1 MSYTNASV
9 PLEPGL
15 NLIIGPNGAGK
26 SSILLG
32 ISVVLGQTFTERAK
46 RLSDL
51 IRWGEEE
58 ARVSIVLD
66 NAGLKGVK
74 PFPHSRGDSVTLT
87 RILKK
92 SGDYNYLLNN
102 KPVSKTDVLEGLSNV
117 GLNPDNM
124 LVIMHQLMVGRF
136 GSVTPTEKLLM
147 LEDAVGFA
155 AYRKEVLES
164 SERLQKL
171 TTEHQTMASVL
182 EGTRETYEHWRREH
196 EKWES
201 KKKLEQQMQDL
212 QRELVWRKIIR
223 REGSQKRLEDRIAR
237 VRDDLADAKTEHE
250 VSDKK
255 SQEASLRLSQ
265 LNSEVEKFREE
276 QLNLEHQRG
285 YRAAATKWIER
296 TRELLKLTNKLT
308 NAANPNELSI
318 TVNSDLKRA
327 MVELDDETR
336 QLSKSSTLED
346 EHANTLRNRVIDLTG
361 QLSKNM
367 DLLVESKV
375 NREVNNFKISSLNE
389 QMRELDT
396 QLRLGLEELEPLQ
409 AQASQLGPRFE
420 IPREFQTITLDIAT
434 VQDRLK
440 PLAHLSE
447 DVEKLYRN
455 YAGLYEDLK
464 KKAEVV
470 EQNRGEVLHDL
481 RERLEKWRAIM
492 EKLFEELSTRYDSL
506 LAEVGAK
513 GRIVLKPAKEIEKSG
528 LELYAGFKGNDPVS
542 LDSLA
547 PSGGERTVAIIA
559 FLLSLQQYVESPF
572 RAIDEFDVHMD
583 PKNRETVT
591 KLIYAAAT
599 SSGPSEYIAITPG
612 EVALP
617 DGQDVHVV
625 VVQNVE
631 GASVVKELK

>member
-32 ISVVLGQTFTERAK
+32 ISVVLGQTYTERAK

-74 PFPHSRGDSVTLT
+74 PFPHARGDSVTLT

-102 KPVSKTDVLEGLSNV
+102 KPVSKTEVLEGLSNV

-201 KKKLEQQMQDL
+201 KKKLEQQLQDL

-223 REGSQKRLEDRIAR
+223 KEASQKRLDDRVAR
-237 VRDDLADAKTEHE
+237 VRDDLGDAKTEHE
-250 VSDKK
+250 VSDKR
-255 SQEASLRLSQ
+255 SQETSRRLLE
-265 LNSEVEKFREE
+265 LNAEIEKFRGE

-285 YRAAATKWIER
+285 FRAAATKWIER
-296 TRELLKLTNKLT
+296 TKEILKLTSKL
-308 NAANPNELSI
+308 
-318 TVNSDLKRA
+318 NSDPNPSEASVNADVRRA
-327 MVELDDETR
+327 IVEIDEEAR
-336 QLSKSSTLED
+336 QLSRSSTLEN
-346 EHANTLRNRVIDLTG
+346 EQSSNLRKSILDLTG
-361 QLSKNM
+361 ELNKNM
-367 DLLVESKV
+367 DTLVESKV
-375 NREVNNFKISSLNE
+375 KREVNSFKIAAMDE
-389 QMRELDT
+389 QIRELET
-396 QLRLGLEELEPLQ
+396 QIRLGFEELHPLQ
-409 AQASQLGPRFE
+409 AQASQLGPRFDT
-420 IPREFQTITLDIAT
+420 PREFQTIGVDIAT
-434 VQDRLK
+434 VEDRLK

-455 YAGLYEDLK
+455 YAGIYEDLK

-470 EQNRGEVLHDL
+470 ELNRGEVLHDL
-481 RERLEKWRAIM
+481 RERLAKWRTIM
-492 EKLFEELSTRYDSL
+492 EKLFEDLSIRYDSL

-599 SSGPSEYIAITPG
+599 SSDPSEYIAITPG
-612 EVALP
+612 EVTLP
-617 DGQDVHVV
+617 EGQDVHVV

-631 GASVVKELK
+631 GISVIKELK

>member
-32 ISVVLGQTFTERAK
+32 ISVVLGQTYTERAK

-66 NAGLKGVK
+66 NTGLKSVK
-74 PFPHSRGDSVTLT
+74 PFPHARGDSVTLT

-171 TTEHQTMASVL
+171 TTEHQAMASVL

-196 EKWES
+196 ERWES
-201 KKKLEQQMQDL
+201 KKKLEQQLQDL

-223 REGSQKRLEDRIAR
+223 KEASQKRLDDRVAR

-250 VSDKK
+250 VSDKR
-255 SQEASLRLSQ
+255 SQETTRRLLE
-265 LNSEVEKFREE
+265 LNAEIEKFRGE
-276 QLNLEHQRG
+276 QLNIEHQRG
-285 YRAAATKWIER
+285 FRAAATKWIER
-296 TRELLKLTNKLT
+296 TKEILKLTSKL
-308 NAANPNELSI
+308 NINPNPSEVS
-318 TVNSDLKRA
+318 VNADVRQA
-327 MVELDDETR
+327 IVEIDEEAR
-336 QLSKSSTLED
+336 QLSRSSTLEN
-346 EHANTLRNRVIDLTG
+346 EQSSNLRKSILDLTSE
-361 QLSKNM
+361 LNKNM
-367 DLLVESKV
+367 DTLVESKV
-375 NREVNNFKISSLNE
+375 KREVNSFKIAAMDE
-389 QMRELDT
+389 QIRELET
-396 QLRLGLEELEPLQ
+396 QIRLGFEELHPLQ
-409 AQASQLGPRFE
+409 AQASQLGPRFDT
-420 IPREFQTITLDIAT
+420 PREFQTISVDIAT
-434 VQDRLK
+434 VEDRLK

-455 YAGLYEDLK
+455 YAGIYEDLK

-470 EQNRGEVLHDL
+470 ELNRGEVLHDL
-481 RERLEKWRAIM
+481 RERLAKWRTIM
-492 EKLFEELSTRYDSL
+492 EKLFEDLSIRYDSL

-599 SSGPSEYIAITPG
+599 SSDPSEYIAITPG
-612 EVALP
+612 EVTLP
-617 DGQDVHVV
+617 EGQDVHVV

>member
-32 ISVVLGQTFTERAK
+32 ISVVLGQTYTERAK

-66 NAGLKGVK
+66 NNGLKGVK
-74 PFPHSRGDSVTLT
+74 PFPRARGDSVRLT

-102 KPVSKTDVLEGLSNV
+102 KPVSKTDVLDGLSNV

-171 TTEHQTMASVL
+171 TTEHQAMASVL

-201 KKKLEQQMQDL
+201 KKKLEQQLQDL

-223 REGSQKRLEDRIAR
+223 KEASQKRLDDRVAR
-237 VRDDLADAKTEHE
+237 VRDDLADARTEHD
-250 VSDKK
+250 VSDKR
-255 SQEASLRLSQ
+255 SQEASRRLLE
-265 LNSEVEKFREE
+265 LNAEIEKFRGE

-285 YRAAATKWIER
+285 FRAAATKWIER
-296 TRELLKLTNKLT
+296 TREIIKLTSKL
-308 NAANPNELSI
+308 
-318 TVNSDLKRA
+318 NSDPNPSEVSVNADVRQA
-327 MVELDDETR
+327 IVEIDEEAR
-336 QLSKSSTLED
+336 QLSRSSTLEN
-346 EHANTLRNRVIDLTG
+346 EQSSNLRKSILDLTG
-361 QLSKNM
+361 ELNKNI
-367 DLLVESKV
+367 DTLVESKV
-375 NREVNNFKISSLNE
+375 KREVNSYKIAAMDE
-389 QMRELDT
+389 QIRELET
-396 QLRLGLEELEPLQ
+396 QIRLGFEELHPLQ
-409 AQASQLGPRFE
+409 AQASQLGPRFDT
-420 IPREFQTITLDIAT
+420 PREFQTISVDIAT
-434 VQDRLK
+434 VEDRLK

-455 YAGLYEDLK
+455 YAGIYEDLK

-470 EQNRGEVLHDL
+470 ELNRGEVLHDL
-481 RERLEKWRAIM
+481 RERLAKWRTIM
-492 EKLFEELSTRYDSL
+492 EKLFEDLSIRYDSL

-599 SSGPSEYIAITPG
+599 SSDPSEYIAITPG

-617 DGQDVHVV
+617 EGQDVHVV

-631 GASVVKELK
+631 GTSVVKELK

>member
-201 KKKLEQQMQDL
+201 KKKLEQQLQDL

-223 REGSQKRLEDRIAR
+223 KEASQKRLDDRVAR
-237 VRDDLADAKTEHE
+237 VRDDLGDAKTEHE
-250 VSDKK
+250 VSDKR
-255 SQEASLRLSQ
+255 SQETSRRLLE
-265 LNSEVEKFREE
+265 LNAEIEKFRGE

-285 YRAAATKWIER
+285 FRAAATKWIER
-296 TRELLKLTNKLT
+296 TKEILKLTSKL
-308 NAANPNELSI
+308 
-318 TVNSDLKRA
+318 NSDPDPSEASVNADVRRA
-327 MVELDDETR
+327 IVEIDEEAR
-336 QLSKSSTLED
+336 QLSRSSTLEN
-346 EHANTLRNRVIDLTG
+346 EQSSNLRKSILDLTG
-361 QLSKNM
+361 ELNKNM
-367 DLLVESKV
+367 DTLVESKV
-375 NREVNNFKISSLNE
+375 KREVNSFKIAAMDE
-389 QMRELDT
+389 QIRELET
-396 QLRLGLEELEPLQ
+396 QIRLGFEELHPLQ
-409 AQASQLGPRFE
+409 AQASQLGPRFDT
-420 IPREFQTITLDIAT
+420 PREFQTISVDIAT
-434 VQDRLK
+434 VEDRLK

-455 YAGLYEDLK
+455 YAGIYEDLK

-470 EQNRGEVLHDL
+470 ELNRGEVLHDL
-481 RERLEKWRAIM
+481 RERLAKWRTIM
-492 EKLFEELSTRYDSL
+492 EKLFEDLSIRYDSL

-513 GRIVLKPAKEIEKSG
+513 GRIALKPAKEIEKSG

-599 SSGPSEYIAITPG
+599 SSDPSEYIAITPG
-612 EVALP
+612 EVTLP
-617 DGQDVHVV
+617 EGQDVHVV

-631 GASVVKELK
+631 GISVIKELK

>member
-1 MSYTNASV
+1 MSYKNASV
-9 PLEPGL
+9 SLEPGL

-32 ISVVLGQTFTERAK
+32 ISVVLGQTYTERAK

-58 ARVSIVLD
+58 ARVSLVLD

-74 PFPHSRGDSVTLT
+74 PFPHARGDSVTLT
-87 RILKK
+87 RVLKK

-102 KPVSKTDVLEGLSNV
+102 KPVSKNDVLEGLSNL

-155 AYRKEVLES
+155 AYRREVLDS

-171 TTEHQTMASVL
+171 TTEHQAMASVL

-201 KKKLEQQMQDL
+201 KKKLELQLQDL

-223 REGSQKRLEDRIAR
+223 KEASQKRLDDRVAR
-237 VRDDLADAKTEHE
+237 VREDLADAKTEHE
-250 VSDKK
+250 ISDKK
-255 SQEASLRLSQ
+255 SKEASLRLLQ
-265 LNSEVEKFREE
+265 LNADLEKFRTE
-276 QLNLEHQRG
+276 QLSLEHQRG
-285 YRAAATKWIER
+285 FKEATNKWIEK
-296 TRELLKLTNKLT
+296 TGELLKLTNKLT
-308 NAANPNELSI
+308 GDKNGGGESGTSNA
-318 TVNSDLKRA
+318 DLKRA
-327 MVELDDETR
+327 IGELDVEAR
-336 QLSKSSTLED
+336 RLSQSSPLEA
-346 EHANTLRNRVIDLTG
+346 EHSGSLRNKIVDLTG
-361 QLSKNM
+361 QLSKDM
-367 DLLVESKV
+367 DLLVESRVKT
-375 NREVNNFKISSLNE
+375 EVNKFKIAAMDE
-389 QMRELDT
+389 QMHELET

-409 AQASQLGPRFE
+409 VQASQLGPRFDT
-420 IPREFQTITLDIAT
+420 PREFQTISVDIAT
-434 VQDRLK
+434 VEDRLK

-464 KKAEVV
+464 KKAEIV

-481 RERLEKWRAIM
+481 RERLEKWRKIM

-513 GRIVLKPAKEIEKSG
+513 GRIVLKPAREIEKSG
-528 LELYAGFKGNDPVS
+528 LELYAGFKGNEPVS

-599 SSGPSEYIAITPG
+599 SSDPSEYIAITPG

-617 DGQDVHVV
+617 EGQDVHVV

-631 GASVVKELK
+631 GSSIVKELK

>member
-32 ISVVLGQTFTERAK
+32 ISVVLGQTYTERAK

-74 PFPHSRGDSVTLT
+74 PFPHARGDSVTLT

-171 TTEHQTMASVL
+171 TTEHQAMASVL

-196 EKWES
+196 ERWES
-201 KKKLEQQMQDL
+201 KKKLEQQLQDL

-223 REGSQKRLEDRIAR
+223 KEASQKRLDDRVAR

-250 VSDKK
+250 VSDKR
-255 SQEASLRLSQ
+255 SQETTRRLLE
-265 LNSEVEKFREE
+265 LNAEIEKFRGE
-276 QLNLEHQRG
+276 QLNIEHQRG
-285 YRAAATKWIER
+285 FRAAATKWIER
-296 TRELLKLTNKLT
+296 TKEILKLTSKL
-308 NAANPNELSI
+308 NINPNPSEVS
-318 TVNSDLKRA
+318 VNADVRRA
-327 MVELDDETR
+327 IVEIDEEAR
-336 QLSKSSTLED
+336 QLSRSSTLEN
-346 EHANTLRNRVIDLTG
+346 EQSSNLRKSILDLTSE
-361 QLSKNM
+361 LNKNM
-367 DLLVESKV
+367 DTLVESKV
-375 NREVNNFKISSLNE
+375 KREVNSFKIAAMDE
-389 QMRELDT
+389 QIRELET
-396 QLRLGLEELEPLQ
+396 QIRLGFEELHPLQ
-409 AQASQLGPRFE
+409 AQASQLGPRFDT
-420 IPREFQTITLDIAT
+420 PREFQTISVDIAT
-434 VQDRLK
+434 VEDRLK

-455 YAGLYEDLK
+455 YAGIYEDLK

-470 EQNRGEVLHDL
+470 ELNRGEVLHDL

-492 EKLFEELSTRYDSL
+492 GKLFGELSIRYDSL

-599 SSGPSEYIAITPG
+599 SSDPSEYIAITPG
-612 EVALP
+612 EVTLP
-617 DGQDVHVV
+617 EGQDVHVV

>member
-1 MSYTNASV
+1 
-9 PLEPGL
+9 
-15 NLIIGPNGAGK
+15 
-26 SSILLG
+26 
-32 ISVVLGQTFTERAK
+32 
-46 RLSDL
+46 
-51 IRWGEEE
+51 
-58 ARVSIVLD
+58 
-66 NAGLKGVK
+66 
-74 PFPHSRGDSVTLT
+74 
-87 RILKK
+87 
-92 SGDYNYLLNN
+92 
-102 KPVSKTDVLEGLSNV
+102 
-117 GLNPDNM
+117 
-124 LVIMHQLMVGRF
+124 MVGRF

-201 KKKLEQQMQDL
+201 KKKLEQQLQDL

-223 REGSQKRLEDRIAR
+223 KEASQKRLDDRVAR
-237 VRDDLADAKTEHE
+237 VRDDLGDAKTEHE
-250 VSDKK
+250 VSDKR
-255 SQEASLRLSQ
+255 SQETSRRLLE
-265 LNSEVEKFREE
+265 LNAEIEKFRGE

-285 YRAAATKWIER
+285 FRAAATKWIER
-296 TRELLKLTNKLT
+296 TKEILKLTSKL
-308 NAANPNELSI
+308 
-318 TVNSDLKRA
+318 NSDPDPSEASVNADVRRA
-327 MVELDDETR
+327 IVEIDEEAR
-336 QLSKSSTLED
+336 QLSRSSTLEN
-346 EHANTLRNRVIDLTG
+346 EQSSNLRKSILDLTG
-361 QLSKNM
+361 ELNKNM
-367 DLLVESKV
+367 DTLVESKV
-375 NREVNNFKISSLNE
+375 KREVNSFKIAAMDE
-389 QMRELDT
+389 QIRELET
-396 QLRLGLEELEPLQ
+396 QIRLGFEELHPLQ
-409 AQASQLGPRFE
+409 AQASQLGPRFDT
-420 IPREFQTITLDIAT
+420 PREFQTIGVDIAT
-434 VQDRLK
+434 VEDRLK

-455 YAGLYEDLK
+455 YAGIYEDLK

-470 EQNRGEVLHDL
+470 ELNRGEVLHDL
-481 RERLEKWRAIM
+481 RERLAKWRTIM
-492 EKLFEELSTRYDSL
+492 EKLFEDLSIRYDSL

-599 SSGPSEYIAITPG
+599 SSDPSEYIAITPG
-612 EVALP
+612 EVTLP
-617 DGQDVHVV
+617 EGQDVHVV

-631 GASVVKELK
+631 GASVIKELK

>member
-32 ISVVLGQTFTERAK
+32 ISVVLGQTYTERAK

-74 PFPHSRGDSVTLT
+74 PFPHARGDSVTLT

-92 SGDYNYLLNN
+92 SGDYNYLINN
-102 KPVSKTDVLEGLSNV
+102 KPVSKTNVLEGLSNV

-171 TTEHQTMASVL
+171 TTEHQAMASFL

-196 EKWES
+196 ERWES
-201 KKKLEQQMQDL
+201 KKKLEQQLQDL

-223 REGSQKRLEDRIAR
+223 KEASQKRLDDRVAR

-250 VSDKK
+250 VSDKR
-255 SQEASLRLSQ
+255 SQETTRRLLE
-265 LNSEVEKFREE
+265 LNAEIEKFRGE

-285 YRAAATKWIER
+285 FRAAATKWIER
-296 TRELLKLTNKLT
+296 TKEILKLTSKL
-308 NAANPNELSI
+308 NINPNPSEVS
-318 TVNSDLKRA
+318 VNADVRRA
-327 MVELDDETR
+327 IVEIDEEAR
-336 QLSKSSTLED
+336 QLSRSSTLEN
-346 EHANTLRNRVIDLTG
+346 EQSSNLRKSILDLTSE
-361 QLSKNM
+361 LNKNM
-367 DLLVESKV
+367 DTLVESKV
-375 NREVNNFKISSLNE
+375 KREVNSFKIAAMDE
-389 QMRELDT
+389 QIRELET
-396 QLRLGLEELEPLQ
+396 QIRLGFEELHPLQ
-409 AQASQLGPRFE
+409 AQASQLGPRFDT
-420 IPREFQTITLDIAT
+420 PREFQTISVDIAT
-434 VQDRLK
+434 VEDRLK

-455 YAGLYEDLK
+455 YAGIYEDLK

-470 EQNRGEVLHDL
+470 ELNRGEVLHDL

-492 EKLFEELSTRYDSL
+492 GKLFGELSIRYDSL

-599 SSGPSEYIAITPG
+599 SSDPSEYIAITPG
-612 EVALP
+612 EVELP

>member
-1 MSYTNASV
+1 M
-9 PLEPGL
+9 EPGL

-32 ISVVLGQTFTERAK
+32 ISVVLGQTYTERAK

-58 ARVSIVLD
+58 ARVSVVLD

-74 PFPHSRGDSVTLT
+74 PFPRARGDSVTLT
-87 RILKK
+87 RILKR

-102 KPVSKTDVLEGLSNV
+102 KPVSKTDVQEGLSNL

-136 GSVTPTEKLLM
+136 GSITPTEKLLM

-155 AYRKEVLES
+155 AYRKEVLDS
-164 SERLQKL
+164 SEKLQKL
-171 TTEHQTMASVL
+171 TTEHQAMSSVL

-201 KKKLEQQMQDL
+201 RKKLEIQLQDL

-223 REGSQKRLEDRIAR
+223 KEASQKRLEGRLDK
-237 VRDDLADAKTEHE
+237 VRADLMDAKTEHE
-250 VSDKK
+250 VSNKK
-255 SQEASLRLSQ
+255 SQESSLRLSQ
-265 LNSEVEKFREE
+265 LNADLEKFRGE
-276 QLNLEHQRG
+276 QLRLEHQKG
-285 YRAAATKWIER
+285 FRAASTKWLEKA
-296 TRELLKLTNKLT
+296 RELVKLTNKLT
-308 NAANPNELSI
+308 NDENPGGASGS
-318 TVNSDLKRA
+318 TNSSLKRA
-327 MVELDDETR
+327 IGELHTEAE
-336 QLSKSSTLED
+336 QLDKSSTLEYEQSSSVQNRISD
-346 EHANTLRNRVIDLTG
+346 LRG
-361 QLSKNM
+361 QLGKNM
-367 DLLVESKV
+367 DILVESKV
-375 NREVNNFKISSLNE
+375 KTEVTKFKIASMDDQIHDLE
-389 QMRELDT
+389 T
-396 QLRLGLEELEPLQ
+396 QLKLGLEEIEPLQ
-409 AQASQLGPRFE
+409 AQASQLGPRFDT
-420 IPREFQTITLDIAT
+420 PREFQTISLDIAT
-434 VQDRLK
+434 VEDRLK

-464 KKAEVV
+464 KKADIV

-481 RERLEKWRAIM
+481 RERLEKWRKVM

-513 GRIVLKPAKEIEKSG
+513 GRIVLKPAREIEKSG
-528 LELYAGFKGNDPVS
+528 LELYAGFKGNEPVS

-599 SSGPSEYIAITPG
+599 SSNPNEYIAITPG

-631 GASVVKELK
+631 GSSLVKELK

>member
-32 ISVVLGQTFTERAK
+32 ISVVLGQTYTERAK

-74 PFPHSRGDSVTLT
+74 PFPHARGDSVTLT

-92 SGDYNYLLNN
+92 SGDYNYLINN
-102 KPVSKTDVLEGLSNV
+102 KPVSKTNVLEGLSNV

-171 TTEHQTMASVL
+171 TTEHQAMASFL

-196 EKWES
+196 ERWES
-201 KKKLEQQMQDL
+201 KKKLEQQLQDL

-223 REGSQKRLEDRIAR
+223 KEASQKRLDDRVAR

-250 VSDKK
+250 VSDKR
-255 SQEASLRLSQ
+255 SQETTRRLLE
-265 LNSEVEKFREE
+265 LNAEIEKFRGE

-285 YRAAATKWIER
+285 FRAAATKWIER
-296 TRELLKLTNKLT
+296 TKEILKLTSKL
-308 NAANPNELSI
+308 NINPNPSEVS
-318 TVNSDLKRA
+318 VNADVRRA
-327 MVELDDETR
+327 IVEIDEEAR
-336 QLSKSSTLED
+336 QLSRSSTLEN
-346 EHANTLRNRVIDLTG
+346 EQSSNLRKSILDLTSE
-361 QLSKNM
+361 LNKNM
-367 DLLVESKV
+367 DTLVESKV
-375 NREVNNFKISSLNE
+375 KREVNSFKIAAMDE
-389 QMRELDT
+389 QIRELET
-396 QLRLGLEELEPLQ
+396 QIRLGFEELHPLQ
-409 AQASQLGPRFE
+409 AQASQLGPRFDT
-420 IPREFQTITLDIAT
+420 PREFQTISVDIAT
-434 VQDRLK
+434 VEDRLK

-455 YAGLYEDLK
+455 YAGIYEDLK

-470 EQNRGEVLHDL
+470 ELNRGEVLHDL

-492 EKLFEELSTRYDSL
+492 GKLFGELSIRYDSL

>member
-32 ISVVLGQTFTERAK
+32 ISVVLGQTYTERAK

-66 NAGLKGVK
+66 NTGLKSVK
-74 PFPHSRGDSVTLT
+74 PFPHARGDSVTLT

-171 TTEHQTMASVL
+171 TTEHQAMASVL

-196 EKWES
+196 ERWES
-201 KKKLEQQMQDL
+201 KKKLEQQLQDL

-223 REGSQKRLEDRIAR
+223 KEASQKRLDDRVAR

-250 VSDKK
+250 VSDKR
-255 SQEASLRLSQ
+255 SQETTRRLLE
-265 LNSEVEKFREE
+265 LNAEIEKFRGE
-276 QLNLEHQRG
+276 QLNIEHQRG
-285 YRAAATKWIER
+285 FRAAATKWIER
-296 TRELLKLTNKLT
+296 TKEILKLTSKL
-308 NAANPNELSI
+308 NINPNPSEVS
-318 TVNSDLKRA
+318 VNADVRRA
-327 MVELDDETR
+327 IVEIDEEAR
-336 QLSKSSTLED
+336 QLSRSSTLEN
-346 EHANTLRNRVIDLTG
+346 EQSSNLRKSILDLTSE
-361 QLSKNM
+361 LNKNM
-367 DLLVESKV
+367 DTLVESKV
-375 NREVNNFKISSLNE
+375 KREVNSFKIAAMDE
-389 QMRELDT
+389 QIRELET
-396 QLRLGLEELEPLQ
+396 QIRLGFEELHPLQ
-409 AQASQLGPRFE
+409 AQASQLGPRFDT
-420 IPREFQTITLDIAT
+420 PREFQTISVDIAT
-434 VQDRLK
+434 VEDRLK

-455 YAGLYEDLK
+455 YAGIYEDLK

-470 EQNRGEVLHDL
+470 ELNRGEVLHDL
-481 RERLEKWRAIM
+481 RERLAKWRTIM
-492 EKLFEELSTRYDSL
+492 EKLFEDLSIRYDSL

-599 SSGPSEYIAITPG
+599 SSDPSEYIAITPG
-612 EVALP
+612 EVTLP
-617 DGQDVHVV
+617 EGQDVHVV

>member
-32 ISVVLGQTFTERAK
+32 ISVVLGQTYTERAK

-66 NAGLKGVK
+66 NAGLKSVK
-74 PFPHSRGDSVTLT
+74 PFPHARGDSVTLT

-92 SGDYNYLLNN
+92 SGDYNYLINN

-171 TTEHQTMASVL
+171 TTEHQAMASVL

-196 EKWES
+196 ERWES
-201 KKKLEQQMQDL
+201 KKKLEQQLQDL

-223 REGSQKRLEDRIAR
+223 KEASQKRLDDRVAR

-250 VSDKK
+250 VSDKR
-255 SQEASLRLSQ
+255 SQETTRRLLE
-265 LNSEVEKFREE
+265 LNAEIEKFRGE
-276 QLNLEHQRG
+276 QLNIEHQRG
-285 YRAAATKWIER
+285 FRAAATKWIER
-296 TRELLKLTNKLT
+296 TKEILKLTSKL
-308 NAANPNELSI
+308 NINPNPSEVS
-318 TVNSDLKRA
+318 VNADVRRA
-327 MVELDDETR
+327 IVEIDEEAR
-336 QLSKSSTLED
+336 QLSRSSTLEN
-346 EHANTLRNRVIDLTG
+346 EQSSNLRKSILDLTSE
-361 QLSKNM
+361 LNKNM
-367 DLLVESKV
+367 DTLVESKV
-375 NREVNNFKISSLNE
+375 KREVNSFKIAAMDE
-389 QMRELDT
+389 QIRELET
-396 QLRLGLEELEPLQ
+396 QIRLGFEELHPLQ
-409 AQASQLGPRFE
+409 AQASQLGPRFDT
-420 IPREFQTITLDIAT
+420 PREFQTISVDIAT
-434 VQDRLK
+434 VEDRLK

-455 YAGLYEDLK
+455 YAGIYEDLK

-470 EQNRGEVLHDL
+470 ELNRGEVLHDL
-481 RERLEKWRAIM
+481 RERLAKWRTIM
-492 EKLFEELSTRYDSL
+492 EKLFEDLSIRYDSL

-599 SSGPSEYIAITPG
+599 SSDPSEYIAITPG
-612 EVALP
+612 EVTLP
-617 DGQDVHVV
+617 EGQDVHVV

>member
-32 ISVVLGQTFTERAK
+32 ISVVLGQTYTERAK

-66 NAGLKGVK
+66 NTGLKSVK
-74 PFPHSRGDSVTLT
+74 PFPHARGDSVTLT

-102 KPVSKTDVLEGLSNV
+102 KPVSKTDVLDGLSNV

-171 TTEHQTMASVL
+171 TTEHQAMASVL

-196 EKWES
+196 ERWES
-201 KKKLEQQMQDL
+201 KKKLEQQLQDL

-223 REGSQKRLEDRIAR
+223 KEASQKRLDDRVAR

-250 VSDKK
+250 VSDKR
-255 SQEASLRLSQ
+255 SQETTRRLLE
-265 LNSEVEKFREE
+265 LNAEIEKFRGE
-276 QLNLEHQRG
+276 QLNIEHQRG
-285 YRAAATKWIER
+285 FRAAATKWIER
-296 TRELLKLTNKLT
+296 TKEILKLTSKL
-308 NAANPNELSI
+308 NINPNPSEVS
-318 TVNSDLKRA
+318 VNADVRRA
-327 MVELDDETR
+327 IVEIDEEAR
-336 QLSKSSTLED
+336 QLSRSSTLEN
-346 EHANTLRNRVIDLTG
+346 EQSSNLRKSILDLTSE
-361 QLSKNM
+361 LNKNM
-367 DLLVESKV
+367 DTLVESKV
-375 NREVNNFKISSLNE
+375 KREVNSFKIAAMDE
-389 QMRELDT
+389 QIRELET
-396 QLRLGLEELEPLQ
+396 QIRLGFEELHPLQ
-409 AQASQLGPRFE
+409 AQASQLGPRFDT
-420 IPREFQTITLDIAT
+420 PREFQTISVDIAT
-434 VQDRLK
+434 VEDRLK

-455 YAGLYEDLK
+455 YAGIYEDLK

-470 EQNRGEVLHDL
+470 ELNRGEVLHDL
-481 RERLEKWRAIM
+481 RERLAKWRTIM
-492 EKLFEELSTRYDSL
+492 EKLFEDLSIRYDSL

-599 SSGPSEYIAITPG
+599 SSDPSEYIAITPG
-612 EVALP
+612 EVTLP
-617 DGQDVHVV
+617 EGQDVHVV

>member
-32 ISVVLGQTFTERAK
+32 ISVVLGQTYTERAK

-74 PFPHSRGDSVTLT
+74 PFPHARGDSVTLT

-92 SGDYNYLLNN
+92 SGDYNYLINN

-171 TTEHQTMASVL
+171 TTEHQAMASVL

-196 EKWES
+196 ERWES
-201 KKKLEQQMQDL
+201 KKKLEQQLQDL

-223 REGSQKRLEDRIAR
+223 KEASQKRLDDRVAR

-250 VSDKK
+250 VSDKR
-255 SQEASLRLSQ
+255 SQETTRRLLE
-265 LNSEVEKFREE
+265 LNAEIEKFRGE
-276 QLNLEHQRG
+276 QLNIEHQRG
-285 YRAAATKWIER
+285 FRAAATKWIER
-296 TRELLKLTNKLT
+296 TKEILKLTSKL
-308 NAANPNELSI
+308 NINPNPSEVS
-318 TVNSDLKRA
+318 VNADVRRA
-327 MVELDDETR
+327 IVEIDEEAR
-336 QLSKSSTLED
+336 QLSRSSTLEN
-346 EHANTLRNRVIDLTG
+346 EQSSNLRKSILDLTSE
-361 QLSKNM
+361 LNKNM
-367 DLLVESKV
+367 DTLVESKV
-375 NREVNNFKISSLNE
+375 KREVNSFKIAAMDE
-389 QMRELDT
+389 QIRELET
-396 QLRLGLEELEPLQ
+396 QIRLGFEELHPLQ
-409 AQASQLGPRFE
+409 AQASQLGPRFDT
-420 IPREFQTITLDIAT
+420 PREFQTISVDIAT
-434 VQDRLK
+434 VEDRLK

-455 YAGLYEDLK
+455 YAGIYEDLK

-470 EQNRGEVLHDL
+470 ELNRGEVLHDL
-481 RERLEKWRAIM
+481 RERLAKWRTIM
-492 EKLFEELSTRYDSL
+492 EKLFEDLSIRYDSL

-599 SSGPSEYIAITPG
+599 SSDPSEYIAITPG
-612 EVALP
+612 EVTLP
-617 DGQDVHVV
+617 EGQDVHVV

>member
-1 MSYTNASV
+1 MSYTNARV

-32 ISVVLGQTFTERAK
+32 ISVVLGQTYTERAK

-74 PFPHSRGDSVTLT
+74 PFPHARGDSVTLT

-92 SGDYNYLLNN
+92 SGDYNYLINN
-102 KPVSKTDVLEGLSNV
+102 KPVSKTNVLEGLSNV

-171 TTEHQTMASVL
+171 TTEHQAMASFL

-196 EKWES
+196 ERWES
-201 KKKLEQQMQDL
+201 KKKLEQQLQDL

-223 REGSQKRLEDRIAR
+223 KEASQKRLDDRVAR

-250 VSDKK
+250 VSDKR
-255 SQEASLRLSQ
+255 SQETTRRLLE
-265 LNSEVEKFREE
+265 LNAEIEKFRGE

-285 YRAAATKWIER
+285 FRAAATKWIER
-296 TRELLKLTNKLT
+296 TKEILKLTSKL
-308 NAANPNELSI
+308 NINPNPSEVS
-318 TVNSDLKRA
+318 VNADVRRA
-327 MVELDDETR
+327 IVEIDEEAR
-336 QLSKSSTLED
+336 QLSRSSTLEN
-346 EHANTLRNRVIDLTG
+346 EQSSNLRKSILDLTSE
-361 QLSKNM
+361 LNKNM
-367 DLLVESKV
+367 DTLVESKV
-375 NREVNNFKISSLNE
+375 KREVNSFKIAAMDE
-389 QMRELDT
+389 QIRELET
-396 QLRLGLEELEPLQ
+396 QIRLGFEELHPLQ
-409 AQASQLGPRFE
+409 AQASQLGPRFDT
-420 IPREFQTITLDIAT
+420 PREFQTISVDIAT
-434 VQDRLK
+434 VEDRLK

-455 YAGLYEDLK
+455 YAGIYEDLK

-470 EQNRGEVLHDL
+470 ELNRGEVLHDL
-481 RERLEKWRAIM
+481 RERLAKWRTIM
-492 EKLFEELSTRYDSL
+492 EKLFEDLSIRYDSL

-599 SSGPSEYIAITPG
+599 SSDPSEYIAITPG

-617 DGQDVHVV
+617 EGQDVHVV

-631 GASVVKELK
+631 GTSVVKELK